1 MEHIEGIREFLGI
14 QLRKALGPLTRGL
27 AKLKITPNQIT
38 VVGTLLNLVAAVL
51 VIVDQL
57 IAAGIVFIIAGCFD
71 MLDGALARYS
81 GRVTPFGAFLDSTL
95 DRVAEGRSSQ
105 PIAVIGFVNV
115 LRAHP
120 PAAPRKR

>member
-1 MEHIEGIREFLGI
+1 MDGEPSGAVCVGNR
-14 QLRKALGPLTRGL
+14 L
-27 AKLKITPNQIT
+27 AE
-38 VVGTLLNLVAAVL
+38 VG
-51 VIVDQL
+51 
-57 IAAGIVFIIAGCFD
+57 AG
-71 MLDGALARYS
+71 M
-81 GRVTPFGAFLDSTL
+81 L